1 MYGGGEVVTMLLKG
15 GHNIV
20 IDEVK
25 ADGMA
30 VMI

>member
-1 MYGGGEVVTMLLKG
+1 VVTMLLKG

-30 VMI
+30 VMIW